1 MIDAQSLK
9 QFSFAGH
16 DTFHLRYAWL
26 PKAAEY
32 IQKNKGASLN
42 KYDEIMA
49 NLGIGKNMATSLRHW
64 AESSQLFNRL
74 VSNGAIFHELS
85 EVGKVVFD
93 EDGDPFFQ
101 TQESLWLIHYLITS
115 NHKKNGLW
123 FYLFNIFNETVIIKE
138 EFLFSAISWFKNQ
151 GIQVNEKSIEKDFLC
166 CMNMYNSSKL
176 GTKKNEDLAL
186 SSPLRELGLI
196 KKVGNEFRFK
206 QMNRPEIPDSVISFC
221 LMDYLEKNDF
231 QKFTPFSELLNGIKS
246 PGRVFRLTED
256 VLQSYLRGFTKN
268 TSGYEFDSTAG
279 MQQLIKKSDNKL
291 NKNIMLKRIYE

>member
-32 IQKNKGASLN
+32 LQKNKGASLN

-93 EDGDPFFQ
+93 EDGDHFFKHKNPMAD
-101 TQESLWLIHYLITS
+101 SLL
-115 NHKKNGLW
+115 
-123 FYLFNIFNETVIIKE
+123 
-138 EFLFSAISWFKNQ
+138 
-151 GIQVNEKSIEKDFLC
+151 
-166 CMNMYNSSKL
+166 
-176 GTKKNEDLAL
+176 
-186 SSPLRELGLI
+186 
-196 KKVGNEFRFK
+196 
-206 QMNRPEIPDSVISFC
+206 
-221 LMDYLEKNDF
+221 DY
-231 QKFTPFSELLNGIKS
+231 IKS
-246 PGRVFRLTED
+246 
-256 VLQSYLRGFTKN
+256 
-268 TSGYEFDSTAG
+268 
-279 MQQLIKKSDNKL
+279 
-291 NKNIMLKRIYE
+291 